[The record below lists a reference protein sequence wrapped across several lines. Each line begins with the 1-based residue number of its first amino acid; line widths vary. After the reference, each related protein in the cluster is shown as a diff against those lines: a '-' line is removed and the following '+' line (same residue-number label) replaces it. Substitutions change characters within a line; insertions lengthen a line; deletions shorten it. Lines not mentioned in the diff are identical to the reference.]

1 MEKVTEVNATN
12 DANTG
17 PAVISRTIVS
27 VGEREREA
35 DGVPVSHLQN
45 KSDQKEPT
53 TVVTDKLFAREGLTQ
68 WQLDSGFTDSF
79 RGKEYMKTIKTCY

>member
-17 PAVISRTIVS
+17 PAVISRTIAS
-27 VGEREREA
+27 VGEKEA

-53 TVVTDKLFAREGLTQ
+53 TVVTD
-68 WQLDSGFTDSF
+68 QLLQ
-79 RGKEYMKTIKTCY
+79 GKA